1 MTLLSVRAAAIP
13 TGLQFFE
20 IEKATTL
27 RESLV
32 LIASI
37 AVRPCTG
44 ALFVLIITWQMGI
57 AALGVGGAIAMALGT
72 AVITIAVG
80 MGASVLRNS
89 MLAGFANS
97 PRAAL
102 LAAVVEL
109 TSGGFVA
116 MLAVGLFL
124 RAL

>member
-32 LIASI
+32 LIASF

-116 MLAVGLFL
+116 MLAVGFFL